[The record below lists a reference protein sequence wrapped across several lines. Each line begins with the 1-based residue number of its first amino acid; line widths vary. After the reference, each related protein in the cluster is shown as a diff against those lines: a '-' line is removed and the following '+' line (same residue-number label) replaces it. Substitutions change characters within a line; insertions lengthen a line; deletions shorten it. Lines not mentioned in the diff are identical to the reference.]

1 MREQL
6 LRLLSAALVG
16 SFCCGLA
23 EVEALTV
30 YRIGGEELPRP
41 EVAGDFEFVQLSW
54 ADVDE
59 KQLGRIDLLEVATH
73 SIEPQRLDPTVN
85 LTPLIRERGG
95 GIRSNNSYG
104 WQSEALLDNLM
115 DGDLTTAYL
124 GSGRSQAADCPPC
137 KKGIWFE
144 LNGLFPIRRVKISTT
159 ERFAHQRFIEV
170 FEIGTS
176 DGDSRKKGTRAGQYH
191 WRGAFLDYD
200 IAFKVANN
208 LEPFLDLELPDQ
220 PIAEILFKAPV
231 GNWEI
236 AEFEIF
242 GDGFASQA
250 SYVSNVIDLG
260 MASSLGEL
268 TWAGSRDRGATVNLS
283 MRSGDDADPNFYWRF
298 TFRGDERSRFA
309 ASGEPLSLD
318 RYKRL
323 EEGEKAGISPDNESW
338 EFWTPPLNFD
348 RRHSELVG
356 SRPRRYLQFKADF
369 FSERAFAAGRMEYL
383 QFSVSQPPV
392 ASQVLAE
399 IVPHQVEVG
408 EVVQFTYKILPNLE
422 QSDLGFDSIEIDTP
436 IEVTSIDAVYIG
448 GEEQGFTIAE
458 KDAEHFVVQVP
469 RIDVNRTGELV
480 EVEFQAEVFQ
490 VGTVFSGRVF
500 DSRRPH
506 EVRQR
511 ITEGNADDLAA
522 SNTLSVGLGTVANPA
537 VQALWLSPPLFTPNG
552 DGVNDVLQIEY
563 DLVNLSGAVPVTIEL
578 YDLAGLRR
586 CEVARS
592 TAASGRFSATWEGV
606 DDAGNLLAP
615 GLYLLRLEVDSDK
628 AKDVELAI
636 VRLIY

>member
-1 MREQL
+1 M
-6 LRLLSAALVG
+6 LRLLAAALVG
-16 SFCCGLA
+16 SFCWGLA
-23 EVEALTV
+23 AVEGLTV
-30 YRIGGEELPRP
+30 YRIGGEEVPRP

-59 KQLGRIDLLEVATH
+59 KRLGRIDLLEVAPH

-115 DGDLTTAYL
+115 DGDRATAYL

-144 LNGLFPIRRVKISTT
+144 LNGLFPIRRIKISTT

-208 LEPFLDLELPDQ
+208 LEPFLNLELPDQ

-268 TWAGSRDRGATVNLS
+268 TWAGSRDRGATVQLS
-283 MRSGDDADPNFYWRF
+283 MRSGDDLDPNFYWRF

-309 ASGEPLSLD
+309 ASGDPLTLD

-338 EFWTPPLNFD
+338 EFWTPPLDFD
-348 RRHSELVG
+348 RGHSELAG

-422 QSDLGFDSIEIDTP
+422 QNDLGFDSIEIDTP
-436 IEVTSIDAVYIG
+436 IEVTSIDAVHIG
-448 GEEQGFTIAE
+448 GQEQSFTIAE
-458 KDAEHFVVQVP
+458 KAPQRFVVQVP

-500 DSRRPH
+500 DSQRPH

-511 ITEGNADDLAA
+511 ITAGNADDRAA

-537 VQALWLSPPLFTPNG
+537 VKALWLSPPLFTPNG

-563 DLVNLSGAVPVTIEL
+563 DLVNLSGAVPVTISL
-578 YDLAGLRR
+578 YDLAGQRR
-586 CEVARS
+586 CEVAQS
-592 TAASGRFSATWEGV
+592 TAASGRFSATWDGV

-628 AKDVELAI
+628 AKDIEVAV

>member
-1 MREQL
+1 MRKNL
-6 LRLLSAALVG
+6 LRLLAAALVG
-16 SFCCGLA
+16 SFCWGLA
-23 EVEALTV
+23 KVEALTV

-59 KQLGRIDLLEVATH
+59 KRLGRIDLLEVAPH

-115 DGDLTTAYL
+115 DGDPTTAYL

-144 LNGLFPIRRVKISTT
+144 LNGLFPIRRIKISTT
-159 ERFAHQRFIEV
+159 ERFAHQRFIEA
-170 FEIGTS
+170 FEIGTN

-268 TWAGSRDRGATVNLS
+268 TWAGSRDQDATVNLS
-283 MRSGDDADPNFYWRF
+283 MRSGDDLDPNFYWRF

-309 ASGEPLSLD
+309 ASGEPLTAD

-338 EFWTPPLNFD
+338 EFWTPPLDFD
-348 RRHSELVG
+348 GGRSELVG

-408 EVVQFTYKILPNLE
+408 EVVQFTYKILPNVE
-422 QSDLGFDSIEIDTP
+422 QNDLGFDSIEIDTP
-436 IEVTSIDAVYIG
+436 IEVTSIDAVHIG
-448 GEEQGFTIAE
+448 GERQSFTIAA
-458 KDAEHFVVQVP
+458 KDANRFVVQVP
-469 RIDVNRTGELV
+469 RIDVNRTGELL

-500 DSRRPH
+500 DSERPH

-511 ITEGNADDLAA
+511 ITEGNADDRAA

-537 VQALWLSPPLFTPNG
+537 VKALWLSPPLFTPNG

-563 DLVNLSGAVPVTIEL
+563 DLVNLSGAVPVTISL
-578 YDLAGLRR
+578 YDLAGQRR
-586 CEVARS
+586 CEVAHS
-592 TAASGRFSATWEGV
+592 TAASGRFLATWDGV

-615 GLYLLRLEVDSDK
+615 GLYLLRLEVASDK
-628 AKDVELAI
+628 AKDVEVAI

>member
-1 MREQL
+1 MRRNV
-6 LRLLSAALVG
+6 LRLLWAALVG

-23 EVEALTV
+23 AVEALTV
-30 YRIGGEELPRP
+30 YRIGGEDLPPP
-41 EVAGDFEFVQLSW
+41 EVDGDFEFVQLAW

-104 WQSEALLDNLM
+104 WQSEALLDFLM
-115 DGDLTTAYL
+115 DGDLTTSYL
-124 GSGRSQAADCPPC
+124 GSGRSQSADCSPC

-144 LNGLFPIRRVKISTT
+144 LNGLFPIRRIKISTT

-170 FEIGTS
+170 FEIGTN
-176 DGDSRKKGTRAGQYH
+176 DGDSRKKGTREGQYH

-200 IAFKVANN
+200 VVFSVANN
-208 LEPFLDLELPDQ
+208 LEPFLDLELPDR

-268 TWAGSRDRGATVNLS
+268 TWAGSRDQGATVNLS
-283 MRSGDDADPNFYWRF
+283 MRSGDDTDPNFYWRF

-309 ASGEPLSLD
+309 TSGEPLTLD

-323 EEGEKAGISPDNESW
+323 EAGEKAGISPDNESW
-338 EFWTPPLNFD
+338 EFWTPPLDFD
-348 RRHSELVG
+348 GGHSELVG
-356 SRPRRYLQFKADF
+356 LRPRRYLQFKADF
-369 FSERAFAAGRMEYL
+369 FSERALAAGRMEYL

-408 EVVQFTYKILPNLE
+408 EIVQFSYKILPNLE
-422 QSDLGFDSIEIDTP
+422 QNDLGFDSIEIDTP

-448 GEEQGFTIAE
+448 GEEQDFTIAE
-458 KDAEHFVVQVP
+458 RDAKSFVVQVP
-469 RIDVNRTGELV
+469 RIDLNRTGELV

-500 DSRRPH
+500 DSQRPH

-511 ITEGNADDLAA
+511 ITEGNADDLAE

-537 VQALWLSPPLFTPNG
+537 VKALWLSPRLFTPNG

-563 DLVNLSGAVPVTIEL
+563 DLVNLSGDVPVAIDL
-578 YDLAGLRR
+578 YDLAGVKR
-586 CEVARS
+586 CEVAHS
-592 TAASGRFSATWEGV
+592 TAASGRFSAVWEGV
-606 DDAGNLLAP
+606 DDAGNLLPP

-628 AKDVELAI
+628 AKDVEVAV

>member
-1 MREQL
+1 MRGNL

-16 SFCCGLA
+16 SFCYGLA
-23 EVEALTV
+23 AVEALTV
-30 YRIGGEELPRP
+30 YRIGGEDLPPP
-41 EVAGDFEFVQLSW
+41 EVDGDFEFIQLSW

-73 SIEPQRLDPTVN
+73 SIEPQRLDPAVN

-104 WQSEALLDNLM
+104 WQSEALLDFLM

-124 GSGRSQAADCPPC
+124 GSGRSQSADCSPC

-144 LNGLFPIRRVKISTT
+144 LKGLFPIRRIKISTT

-170 FEIGTS
+170 FEIGTN
-176 DGDSRKKGTRAGQYH
+176 DGDSRKKGTREGQYH

-200 IAFKVANN
+200 VVFSVANN
-208 LEPFLDLELPDQ
+208 LEPFLDLELPDR

-268 TWAGSRDRGATVNLS
+268 TWSGSRDQGATVNLS
-283 MRSGDDADPNFYWRF
+283 MRSGDDTDPNFYWRF

-309 ASGEPLSLD
+309 VSGEPLTLD

-338 EFWTPPLNFD
+338 EFWTPPLDFD
-348 RRHSELVG
+348 RGHSELVG
-356 SRPRRYLQFKADF
+356 LRPRRYLQFKADF
-369 FSERAFAAGRMEYL
+369 LSERALAAGRMEYL
-383 QFSVSQPPV
+383 QFNVSQPPV

-408 EVVQFTYKILPNLE
+408 EVVQFIYKILPNLE

-448 GEEQGFTIAE
+448 GEEQDFTIAE
-458 KDAEHFVVQVP
+458 RDAKSFVVQVP
-469 RIDVNRTGELV
+469 RIDLNRTGELV

-500 DSRRPH
+500 DSQLPH

-511 ITEGNADDLAA
+511 ITAGNADDLAE
-522 SNTLSVGLGTVANPA
+522 SNTLSVGLSTVANPA
-537 VQALWLSPPLFTPNG
+537 VKALWLAPRLFTPNG
-552 DGVNDVLQIEY
+552 DGVNDLLQIEY
-563 DLVNLSGAVPVTIEL
+563 DLVNLSGDVPVTIDL
-578 YDLAGLRR
+578 YDLAGVKR
-586 CEVARS
+586 CEVAHS

-606 DDAGNLLAP
+606 DDAGNLLPP

-628 AKDVELAI
+628 AKDVEVAV
-636 VRLIY
+636 VRLVY

>member
-1 MREQL
+1 MRGKL
-6 LRLLSAALVG
+6 LRLLSAVLVG
-16 SFCCGLA
+16 SLCYGLA

-30 YRIGGEELPRP
+30 YRIGGEELPPP
-41 EVAGDFEFVQLSW
+41 EVDGDFEFVQLSW

-104 WQSEALLDNLM
+104 WQSEALLDFLM

-124 GSGRSQAADCPPC
+124 GSGRSQSADCSPC

-144 LNGLFPIRRVKISTT
+144 LNGLFPIRRIKISTT

-170 FEIGTS
+170 FEIGTN
-176 DGDSRKKGTRAGQYH
+176 DGDSRKKGTREGQYH

-200 IAFKVANN
+200 VAFSVANN
-208 LEPFLDLELPDQ
+208 LEPFLDLELPGR

-268 TWAGSRDRGATVNLS
+268 TWSGSQDQGATVNLS
-283 MRSGDDADPNFYWRF
+283 MRSGDDTDPNFYWRF

-309 ASGEPLSLD
+309 VSGEPLTLD
-318 RYKRL
+318 RYNRL
-323 EEGEKAGISPDNESW
+323 EAGEKAGISPDNESW
-338 EFWTPPLNFD
+338 EFWTPPLDFD
-348 RRHSELVG
+348 RGHSELVG

-369 FSERAFAAGRMEYL
+369 LSERALAAGRMEYL
-383 QFSVSQPPV
+383 QFNVSQPPV

-422 QSDLGFDSIEIDTP
+422 QDDLGFDSIEIDTP

-448 GEEQGFTIAE
+448 GEEQSFTIAE
-458 KDAEHFVVQVP
+458 RDAKSFVVQVP
-469 RIDVNRTGELV
+469 RIDLNRTGELV

-500 DSRRPH
+500 DSQRPH

-511 ITEGNADDLAA
+511 ITEGNADNLAE

-537 VQALWLSPPLFTPNG
+537 VKALWLAPRLFTPNG

-563 DLVNLSGAVPVTIEL
+563 DLVNLSGDVPVTIDL
-578 YDLAGLRR
+578 YDLAGVKR
-586 CEVARS
+586 CKVAHS

-606 DDAGNLLAP
+606 DDAGNLLPP

-628 AKDVELAI
+628 AKDVEVAI
-636 VRLIY
+636 VRLVY